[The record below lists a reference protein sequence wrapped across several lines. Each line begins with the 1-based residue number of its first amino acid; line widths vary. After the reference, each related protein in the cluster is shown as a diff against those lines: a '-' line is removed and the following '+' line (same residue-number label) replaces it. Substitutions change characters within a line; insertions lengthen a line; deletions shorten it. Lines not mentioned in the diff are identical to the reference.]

1 MRTARVV
8 LLVLVVGAS
17 SAGCASARQA
27 AGTVAESPYGPVRLL
42 VKNNAWA
49 DVIVYALRGGQRIR
63 VGTVVASN
71 QASLTLRPDLV
82 GPGGEIR
89 VQAYPIGG
97 GGTYVSPSVFASPG
111 GTVTVS
117 LETDL
122 QRSTI
127 VTW

>member
-1 MRTARVV
+1 MRIGKA
-8 LLVLVVGAS
+8 VLVVLAFGAS
-17 SAGCASARQA
+17 GAGCASARQT
-27 AGTVAESPYGPVRLL
+27 AGTIGESPYGPVKLL

-49 DVIVYALRGGQRIR
+49 DVVIYALRGGQRVR
-63 VGTVVASN
+63 VGTVVATN

-82 GPGGEIR
+82 GPGGEVR

-97 GGTYVSPSVFASPG
+97 GGAYVSPSVFASPG
-111 GTVTVS
+111 GVVTVS